1 VASVVVDKRVSRVLL
16 IEPNASLRHAIEDVL
31 GAENY
36 EVVPCDSLD
45 QVLTLVHEH
54 TPEVVLVAWQSMG
67 GLLAE
72 EHRHNLLQLAGRLR
86 LIVMVPR
93 RWMRL
98 LDESEYGLAGMI
110 AKPFEADELLA
121 VLRRALGEA
130 VAAQPAALPAD

>member
-1 VASVVVDKRVSRVLL
+1 VVPVVDRRVLRVLL
-16 IEPNASLRHAIEDVL
+16 IEPNASLRHAIEEVL
-31 GAENY
+31 GAEDY

-45 QVLTLVHEH
+45 QVLTLAHER
-54 TPEVVLVAWQSMG
+54 TREVVLVAWQSMD

-72 EHRHNLLQLAGRLR
+72 EHRHHLLQLADRVR

-98 LDESEYGLAGMI
+98 LDESDYGLAGMM

-121 VLRRALGEA
+121 VLRRALGEV